1 MCAQSCVVN
10 LYKIL
15 DIDGKKLYMRA
26 RTPAT
31 HTHTITQTT
40 RDTPAGL
47 EARPQGGPLP
57 YPAGSERGHARVR
70 LKAVSTLGVAPL
82 KTQSFR
88 SEEVNRKTCPCPKI
102 SGSLLNPVKSTIT
115 YQSTSLRAI
124 NCERQ
129 IR

>member
-1 MCAQSCVVN
+1 MVKNLTCA
-10 LYKIL
+10 
-15 DIDGKKLYMRA
+15 RA
-26 RTPAT
+26 
-31 HTHTITQTT
+31 ITQTT

>member
-1 MCAQSCVVN
+1 MDSAYHCPNSRR
-10 LYKIL
+10 K
-15 DIDGKKLYMRA
+15 R
-26 RTPAT
+26 RTHAN
-31 HTHTITQTT
+31 HQGH
-40 RDTPAGL
+40 TPAGL

-57 YPAGSERGHARVR
+57 DPAGSERGHARVR

-115 YQSTSLRAI
+115 YQSTSLRAS
-124 NCERQ
+124 N
-129 IR
+129 

>member
-82 KTQSFR
+82 KTQSF
-88 SEEVNRKTCPCPKI
+88 
-102 SGSLLNPVKSTIT
+102 
-115 YQSTSLRAI
+115 
-124 NCERQ
+124 
-129 IR
+129 